1 MIESNNAADDSP
13 SDVKEPK
20 KISSVLLV
28 IVSIISVLIQI
39 PLFFIPA
46 GRWDWIEAWIYLI
59 IYFIF
64 MTSNV
69 LILNKRNPEVLINR
83 MKTKK
88 ESMKGRKG
96 SDKWLF
102 PLISIVF
109 IGLFLLPGFDDRF
122 GWSTV
127 PIYIEIVGFILLA
140 LAFYFLFRSM
150 LDNAYASKVLDV
162 RKESGHK
169 VIDTG
174 AYAIVR
180 HPMYT
185 GFSIMGFG
193 LALGLGSWWT
203 LILAI
208 LSVGLLALRIKYEEK
223 MLSEELEGYLEYK
236 EKVKYKLIPKI
247 Y

>member
-1 MIESNNAADDSP
+1 MIESNGHTEGSP
-13 SDVKEPK
+13 SEVKEPK
-20 KISSVLLV
+20 KMSSILL
-28 IVSIISVLIQI
+28 IILSIISVLIQM

-69 LILNKRNPEVLINR
+69 LILNKKNPEVLINR

-88 ESMKGRKG
+88 EGMKGKKG

-109 IGLFLLPGFDDRF
+109 IGLFLLPAFDFRYDWSIVPVYVEIGGFL
-122 GWSTV
+122 
-127 PIYIEIVGFILLA
+127 LLA
-140 LAFYFLFRSM
+140 IAFYILFRSM
-150 LDNAYASKVLDV
+150 RDNAYASKVLDV

-174 AYAIVR
+174 TYSIVR

-208 LSVGLLALRIKYEEK
+208 LAVVLLALRIFFEEK
-223 MLSEELEGYLEYK
+223 MLSEELEGYVEYK
-236 EKVKYKLIPKI
+236 KKVKYKLLPKI

>member
-1 MIESNNAADDSP
+1 
-13 SDVKEPK
+13 
-20 KISSVLLV
+20 
-28 IVSIISVLIQI
+28 
-39 PLFFIPA
+39 
-46 GRWDWIEAWIYLI
+46 
-59 IYFIF
+59 

-69 LILNKRNPEVLINR
+69 LILNKKNPEVLINR

-88 ESMKGRKG
+88 EGMKGVKG
-96 SDKWLF
+96 PDRWLF

-109 IGLFLLPGFDDRF
+109 IGVFLLPSFDVRF
-122 GWSTV
+122 GWSIV
-127 PIYIEIVGFILLA
+127 PFYIKIIGFVLLA
-140 LAFYFLFRSM
+140 IAFYFLFRSM
-150 LDNAYASKVLDV
+150 LENAYASKVLDV

-174 AYAIVR
+174 PYAIVR

-203 LILAI
+203 LILAT
-208 LSVGLLALRIKYEEK
+208 LTVVLLALRISFEEK
-223 MLSEELEGYLEYK
+223 MLTEQLEGYQEYK
-236 EKVKYKLIPKI
+236 KKVKYKLLPKI

>member
-1 MIESNNAADDSP
+1 MSDSSDDLDASSSEGEES
-13 SDVKEPK
+13 K
-20 KISSVLLV
+20 KMNPVLLV
-28 IVSIISVLIQI
+28 IASVFSVIIQM
-39 PLFFIPA
+39 PLLFLPA

-69 LILNKRNPEVLINR
+69 LVLNKKNPEVLVNR

-88 ESMKGRKG
+88 EGMKGMTG

-102 PLISIVF
+102 PLISVLF
-109 IGLFLLPGFDDRF
+109 IGIFLLPAFDVRY
-122 GWSTV
+122 GWSIV
-127 PIYIEIVGFILLA
+127 PCYIKILGFILLA
-140 LAFYFLFRSM
+140 IAFYFLFRSM
-150 LDNAYASKVLDV
+150 LENAYASKVLDV

-174 AYAIVR
+174 PYAIVR

-185 GFSIMGFG
+185 GFSVMGFG

-203 LILAI
+203 LILAT
-208 LSVGLLALRIKYEEK
+208 LSMGLLALRIFFEEK
-223 MLSEELEGYLEYK
+223 MLTEKLEGYSKYK

>member
-1 MIESNNAADDSP
+1 MIETNNHGDNSP
-13 SDVKEPK
+13 SEVKEPK
-20 KISSVLLV
+20 KLSSLLLV
-28 IVSIISVLIQI
+28 ILSIISVLIQM
-39 PLFFIPA
+39 PLFFIPV
-46 GRWDWIEAWIYLI
+46 GRWDWIEAWVYLI
-59 IYFIF
+59 IFFIF

-88 ESMKGRKG
+88 EGMKGMKG

-109 IGLFLLPGFDDRF
+109 IGVFLLPAFDVRYRWSIIPVYIKIIGF
-122 GWSTV
+122 V
-127 PIYIEIVGFILLA
+127 LLA
-140 LAFYFLFRSM
+140 IAFYFLFRSM
-150 LDNAYASKVLDV
+150 LENAYASKVLDI
-162 RKESGHK
+162 RKDSGHK

-174 AYAIVR
+174 PYAIVR

-203 LILAI
+203 LILAT
-208 LSVGLLALRIKYEEK
+208 LSMLLLALRISFEEK
-223 MLSEELEGYLEYK
+223 MLTEQLEGYLEYK
-236 EKVKYKLIPKI
+236 KKVKYKLIPKI